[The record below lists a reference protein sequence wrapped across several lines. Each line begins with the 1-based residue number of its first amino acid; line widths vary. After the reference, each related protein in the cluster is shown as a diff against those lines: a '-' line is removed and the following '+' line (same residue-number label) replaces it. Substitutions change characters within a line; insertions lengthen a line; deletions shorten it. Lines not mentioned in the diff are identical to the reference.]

1 MKSIKLN
8 NNISIDLQSL
18 VESRL
23 LIQANSGSGKSWT
36 IRRIL
41 EQSHGKVQQ
50 IVLDLEGEFATLRE
64 KFDYVLVGK
73 GGDVPASIK
82 TAALLAQ
89 KLLELNV
96 SAIIDLYELPAHERK
111 HFAKLFLES
120 LINAP
125 KELWHNCLV
134 FVDEAHVF
142 CPEKGESEAAGAVID
157 LATRGR
163 KRGYC
168 AILATQRISKLNKD
182 AAAECNNKIIGRSSQ
197 DIDMKRAAD
206 ELGFIGREQINSLRS
221 LKPGEFYVFGPAVS
235 DEVQKT
241 TIGVVQTSHPK
252 VGSRS
257 FIKVEPP
264 TAKIKSAL
272 KRMADLPK
280 EVEKKT
286 ATERELREEIIRLRR
301 EKVSA
306 PIDEKAIERRI
317 QMAVAAARKET
328 DKITEEYFK
337 ISKKDDYIFSEIR
350 NLIETRGIPH
360 KKKEQKIYMR
370 EVPVR
375 YTDSQKSRPKA
386 KELIISNMK
395 LPPLDNDTH
404 LTNPERRILNAI
416 AWMES
421 IGINEPEQTAVAFLA
436 GYTYGG
442 GAFNNPKGALRGK
455 GLVEYRG
462 PRIILTDAG
471 RDLSTTPEEAL
482 DTEQLHEKV
491 LSILPK
497 PAQKLLKPLLE
508 VYPDSLSNE
517 DLAERAGYAPNAGA
531 FNNPRGRLRSLG
543 LIEYLSGGHVRAKDL
558 LFFGDR

>member
-1 MKSIKLN
+1 MKNIKLN
-8 NNISIDLQSL
+8 NYISIDLQSL

-23 LIQANSGSGKSWT
+23 LIQANSGSGKSWL

-50 IVLDLEGEFATLRE
+50 IVLDLEGEFSTLRE

-120 LINAP
+120 MINAP

-134 FVDEAHVF
+134 FIDETHFF

-168 AILATQRISKLNKD
+168 AILATQRISKLSKD
-182 AAAECNNKIIGRSSQ
+182 AAAECNNKLIGRSSQ

-206 ELGFIGREQINSLRS
+206 ELGFIGREQINSLRT

-235 DEVQKT
+235 NEVQKT
-241 TIGVVQTSHPK
+241 TIGAVQTSHPK

-264 TAKIKSAL
+264 TDKIKSAL
-272 KRMADLPK
+272 KRMADLPR
-280 EVEKKT
+280 EAEKKIT
-286 ATERELREEIIRLRR
+286 TEKELREEIIRLKRER
-301 EKVSA
+301 VRPVDEKMIQARIKSAIEATEKVYKLENKKLGIALEQIGKIVSTLVRN
-306 PIDEKAIERRI
+306 K
-317 QMAVAAARKET
+317 QKEICVST
-328 DKITEEYFK
+328 GIHIK
-337 ISKKDDYIFSEIR
+337 EI
-350 NLIETRGIPH
+350 PA
-360 KKKEQKIYMR
+360 
-370 EVPVR
+370 R
-375 YTDSQKSRPKA
+375 YTDTAHTRPVK

-395 LPPLDNDTH
+395 LPLGNDDTH

-421 IGINEPEQTAVAFLA
+421 IGIDEPEQTAVAFLA

-442 GAFNNPKGALRGK
+442 GAFNNPKGALRSK

-462 PRIILTDAG
+462 PRIILTEAG

-482 DTEQLHEKV
+482 TTEQLHEKV
-491 LSILPK
+491 LSILPA

-508 VYPDSLSNE
+508 VYPDSLTNDE
-517 DLAERAGYAPNAGA
+517 LAGRAGYAPNAGA

-543 LIEYLSGGHVRAKDL
+543 LIEYLSGGQVRAKSL
-558 LFFGDR
+558 LFLENGK